1 MVTTR
6 RVLSAA
12 ILGGLAGGMA
22 AHRAAWAQPTGTGQ
36 QEPPSAGRPPARGEG
51 LPDRGAPR
59 GRIGAATRGEQG
71 GAGALALDLVAPLRG
86 VGLTS
91 TDQPALFYL
100 LSDGTTWP
108 MRLAISTRNQP
119 RPLADIELPRPQPAG
134 LGVVRLREHGV
145 RLVPDVIHVWSVAVL
160 LDPRAPSRDLV
171 ASATI
176 QYRPT
181 DPALEQAVRQAPP
194 NHRVAA
200 LAEAGY
206 WYDAVALA
214 EEARSTDGGA
224 ALAGLLAGAELPM
237 PGAGAP
243 RRGATR

>member
-12 ILGGLAGGMA
+12 ILGGLFGGTA
-22 AHRAAWAQPTGTGQ
+22 AHRAVWAQPTGTGQ
-36 QEPPSAGRPPARGEG
+36 ETPSAGRPPARGEG

-71 GAGALALDLVAPLRG
+71 GAGALTLDLVAPLRG
-86 VGLTS
+86 VGLTA

-100 LSDGTTWP
+100 LSDGTTRP
-108 MRLAISTRNQP
+108 VRLAISTRNQP
-119 RPLADIELPRPQPAG
+119 LPLADFKLPRPQAAG
-134 LGVVRLREHGV
+134 LGVVRLRERGI
-145 RLVPDVIHVWSVAVL
+145 RLVPDVVHVWSVAVL

-176 QYRPT
+176 QYRPA
-181 DPALEQAVRQAPP
+181 DPALERAMRQAPP
-194 NHRVAA
+194 NRRAAA

-214 EEARSTDGGA
+214 EEGRGTDGGA
-224 ALAGLLAGAELPM
+224 ALAGLLAGAELRM
-237 PGAGAP
+237 PGAGTAS
-243 RRGATR
+243 RLGAAR